1 MASQPTTDKPANITE
16 HDEFGN
22 DGDIKGSDTVAD
34 AATKG
39 QAITGYES
47 LTPWQTVRHFKMA
60 TALCFAAAFSAAT
73 DGYQIGIN
81 ASIIANQGFVRQFAT
96 EENANGTPALASP
109 ILSGWS
115 SVVSVGQIIG
125 MVGLSFYTARFGR
138 KVAMYTYWLI
148 LVSSILAETLTRS
161 WEGWLVGKLLA
172 GIGVGCLQSTIPAYI
187 SECAPPRIRGGLLM
201 LYSFWWTLGSF
212 FAQVA
217 LNSLNASNPHNYLNA
232 LYSQW
237 AQIGLM
243 ITIYLF
249 LPESPAWC
257 VTTGKME
264 LAKKSLSY
272 LNRGVANY
280 DVNAQLEII
289 LLNVEYERAL
299 AVEQRREKWYAIF
312 QGVNGIR
319 TVITLWTNLT
329 QQFIGLSLFGTFG
342 TYFFQQAGL
351 TNPFR
356 IKVITS
362 SIQIATVIV
371 VVIGADRV
379 GRRYIACCGTTLSWL
394 ACIAVGILG
403 VVPSTNASTYI
414 FILFACLW
422 NVGLAA
428 NGATGWGF
436 IGEISSQRLRPY
448 TAGFGGAATC
458 VIGVVMSVLVPYMT
472 NINKWNW
479 GLKTAW
485 FYVGVGAPFMVGMW
499 FLIPETTGRS
509 AAELDELFERRIKP
523 WRFHKTETATQRV
536 LKEHEAE

>member
-1 MASQPTTDKPANITE
+1 MTSQPTGEKPDTVTD
-16 HDEFGN
+16 HHEFGDDVKN
-22 DGDIKGSDTVAD
+22 LDAVAD
-34 AATKG
+34 AAVQG

-47 LTPWQTVRHFKMA
+47 LTPWETVKHFKMA
-60 TALCFAAAFSAAT
+60 TAICFAAAFSAAT

-81 ASIIANQGFVRQFAT
+81 ASIIANKGFVRQFAT
-96 EENANGTPALASP
+96 SKNANGSPALDAP
-109 ILSGWS
+109 VLSGWAS
-115 SVVSVGQIIG
+115 IMSVGQIIG
-125 MVGLSFYTARFGR
+125 MIGLSFWTVRFGR
-138 KVAMYTYWLI
+138 KIAMYTYWLI
-148 LVSSILAETLTRS
+148 LVASIIAETRARS
-161 WEGWLVGKLLA
+161 WEGWLIGKLLA

-217 LNSLNASNPHNYLNA
+217 LNSLNTNNPHNYLNP

-237 AQIGLM
+237 GQIGLM
-243 ITIYLF
+243 IIIYIF

-257 VTTGKME
+257 VTAGKME
-264 LAKKSLSY
+264 RAKKALSY
-272 LNRGVANY
+272 LHRGAENF
-280 DVNAQLEII
+280 DVDAQLEII
-289 LLNVEYERAL
+289 LLNVEHERAL
-299 AVEQRREKWYAIF
+299 SVEQRREKWYNIF
-312 QGVNGIR
+312 RGVDGRR
-319 TVITLWTNLT
+319 TVTTLWTNLS

-351 TNPFR
+351 KNPFR

-371 VVIGADRV
+371 VVFSADKI
-379 GRRYIACCGTTLSWL
+379 GRRYIACCATTLSWL
-394 ACIAVGILG
+394 ACVAIGILG

-448 TAGFGGAATC
+448 TAGFGAAATC
-458 VIGVVMSVLVPYMT
+458 VVGVIMGVLVPYMT
-472 NINKWNW
+472 NVNKWGW

-485 FYVGVGAPFMVGMW
+485 FYVGVGAPFMLGMW
-499 FLIPETTGRS
+499 YLIPETNGRS
-509 AAELDELFERRIKP
+509 NAELDELFERGIKA
-523 WRFHKTETATQRV
+523 WRFHKTETATQRI
-536 LKEHEAE
+536 LKDQDTN